1 VGRVLMYPDQ
11 DLRFAI
17 TVGISVVGIVVTGC
31 TVGAMLPMIMRRI
44 GADPATSSTPFI
56 ASLVD
61 VLGIIVFVQ
70 VARVVMAE
78 ALAAAGVH

>member
-1 VGRVLMYPDQ
+1 MYPDQ